1 MKLSDLKMNQLVR
14 VKIYSNDSGW
24 IWLPA
29 TVVDPYGAMVTV
41 QLQDGSQISITANRI
56 KPINPT
62 KIKQISL

>member
-1 MKLSDLKMNQLVR
+1 MKPGDLKMNQLVK

-29 TVVDPYGAMVTV
+29 TVIDPYGAMVTV
-41 QLQDGSQISITANRI
+41 QLQDGRQIGITANRI
-56 KPINPT
+56 RPINPT